1 MNILN
6 DIVNAVNIRLL
17 MLRPGLRAAV
27 AFAVLTVFCTAV
39 WGVVLQS
46 AGLMS
51 AVWGAWLAMLLVYFG
66 FRIGYFSPRALVQ
79 LPSDVRPYPH
89 RVRKMP
95 GNFQMKDWDDAQY
108 VDVEEALQ
116 QLQPDERVIGIEF
129 DGTAV
134 AYPLRSMVLREVAN
148 EEISG
153 TPITVTWSPLTYSAR
168 AFISHGPSGDPLTLA
183 PIGLTMF
190 NSPLLESENGT
201 QYLQFTGEALVGPD
215 AGHQLQHIPCVSTTW
230 AAWQSAW
237 PETEAMSVE
246 GMPERDVF
254 EPYYAT
260 NRAGLFQQPA
270 KDKTLPNKDVVIG
283 IVDRDDDGRTA
294 SVVYS
299 AHDLREEPLRNAT
312 LAGTELLVLCERGS
326 ATYCVFDRSITANG
340 GASGKRV
347 LTFESD
353 TQNEFRPNK
362 VLARK
367 GQEDEDEGGT
377 PDAEYE
383 PWTLR
388 DMETGSTWQA
398 ITGICIEGELQ
409 GTKLGM
415 LPTRNGFWFAWN
427 KIHSD
432 IPLEYSA
439 ETGPDA

>member
-27 AFAVLTVFCTAV
+27 TFAVLTVFCTAV

-46 AGLMS
+46 TGFMS

-79 LPSDVRPYPH
+79 LPSDAKPYPH

-95 GNFQMKDWDDAQY
+95 GNFQMKDWDDAHY
-108 VDVEEALQ
+108 VDVEDALQ

-134 AYPLRSMVLREVAN
+134 AYPLRAMVLREVAN

-168 AFISHGPSGDPLTLA
+168 AFISHGPNGDPLTLA

-283 IVDRDDDGRTA
+283 IVGRDDDGRSS

-299 AHDLREEPLRNAT
+299 AHDLREEPLRNES
-312 LAGTELLVLCERGS
+312 LAGTDLLVLCERGS
-326 ATYCVFDRSITANG
+326 ATYCVFDRSIATDG
-340 GASGKRV
+340 GATGART
-347 LTFESD
+347 LTFEPH
-353 TQNEFRPNK
+353 TENEFRPNK

-388 DMETGSTWQA
+388 DLETGSTWQS

-409 GTKLGM
+409 GTKLRM

-432 IPLEYSA
+432 IPLEYTA
-439 ETGPDA
+439 ESGPDA